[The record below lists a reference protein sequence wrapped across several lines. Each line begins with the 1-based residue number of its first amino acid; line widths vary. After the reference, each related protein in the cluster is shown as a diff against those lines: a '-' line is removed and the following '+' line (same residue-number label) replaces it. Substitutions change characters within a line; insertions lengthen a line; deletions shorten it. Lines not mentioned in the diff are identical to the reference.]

1 LFKSCQK
8 VAKKLSKNLFDFRKG
23 LEDGRSRGKIKKGR
37 KKKKKKEKNEG
48 FPRPGG
54 DFVAP
59 GKNVSCIQ
67 IS

>member
-1 LFKSCQK
+1 
-8 VAKKLSKNLFDFRKG
+8 LFDFRKG
-23 LEDGRSRGKIKKGR
+23 RWKKHRKNNKFKKGR

-59 GKNVSCIQ
+59 GINSRQAGQAQSTKQRERNRV
-67 IS
+67 